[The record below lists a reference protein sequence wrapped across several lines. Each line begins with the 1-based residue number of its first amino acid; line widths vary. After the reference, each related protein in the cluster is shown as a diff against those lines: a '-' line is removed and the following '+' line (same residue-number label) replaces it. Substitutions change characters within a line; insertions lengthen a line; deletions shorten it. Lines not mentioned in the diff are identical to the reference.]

1 MAKKKEKTA
10 KKPAPK
16 KNKNQPGI
24 VKYFRGVVSEVKK
37 VSWPSRKELI
47 NTTIVVV
54 SFILIFSVIVGLI
67 DLGLGALLE
76 LIT

>member
-1 MAKKKEKTA
+1 MT
-10 KKPAPK
+10 K
-16 KNKNQPGI
+16 KNRPGV
-24 VKYFRGVVSEVKK
+24 VKYFRGVISETKK

>member
-1 MAKKKEKTA
+1 MAKEKETA
-10 KKPAPK
+10 KKPVAK
-16 KNKNQPGI
+16 KKRAGI

>member
-1 MAKKKEKTA
+1 MAKEKETA
-10 KKPAPK
+10 KKPVTK
-16 KNKNQPGI
+16 KKRPGI

-47 NTTIVVV
+47 NTTIIVV

-67 DLGLGALLE
+67 DLGLGTLLE

>member
-1 MAKKKEKTA
+1 MAKEKETA
-10 KKPAPK
+10 KKPVTK
-16 KNKNQPGI
+16 KNRPGV
-24 VKYFRGVVSEVKK
+24 VKYFRGVISETKK

>member
-1 MAKKKEKTA
+1 MAKEKETA
-10 KKPAPK
+10 KKPVTK
-16 KNKNQPGI
+16 KKGTGI

-47 NTTIVVV
+47 NTTIIVV

>member
-1 MAKKKEKTA
+1 MAKEKETA
-10 KKPAPK
+10 KKPVVK
-16 KNKNQPGI
+16 KKQAGI

-67 DLGLGALLE
+67 DLGLGTLLE

>member
-1 MAKKKEKTA
+1 MAKEKETA
-10 KKPAPK
+10 KKPVTK
-16 KNKNQPGI
+16 KKRPSI
-24 VKYFRGVVSEVKK
+24 AKYFRGVVSEVKK

-47 NTTIVVV
+47 NTTIIVV
-54 SFILIFSVIVGLI
+54 SFILIFSAIVGLI

>member
-1 MAKKKEKTA
+1 MAKDKETA
-10 KKPAPK
+10 KKPVK
-16 KNKNQPGI
+16 KKKQSRI

-37 VSWPSRKELI
+37 VTWPSRKELM

-54 SFILIFSVIVGLI
+54 TFILIFSVIVGLI
-67 DLGLGALLE
+67 DLGLGALLN